1 MNRFAAISIVK
12 TLTRQG
18 HKAYFAGGCVR
29 DQLMGLEPDD
39 IDIATSATP
48 EEIIKLFPKTFE
60 KGKAFGVVSVMI
72 DGEEFEVATFRK
84 EGKYSDGRRPD
95 RVEWTDDQQD
105 AKRRDFTINGLFFDP
120 LENKVIDY
128 VGGET
133 DIQHKIIRT
142 IGNAW
147 HRFDEDK
154 LRMMRAVRFSSR
166 FRYPLEAE
174 TKKALVEMAEGI
186 TEVSPERIHDELI
199 KILTQPHADQGIDLL
214 SQIGIL
220 KIILPEIEAMKG
232 VKQPP
237 EFHPEGDV
245 YVHTLLLLKNLNHP
259 NPALAMGALLH
270 DVGKPATFV
279 VKERIRFDRHAEVG
293 AEMAKKI
300 LRRLRFSNQEI
311 DRICSLILQ
320 HLQFIN
326 VKQMRKSRL
335 KRFLMQPNFSDHLE
349 LHRLDCLACHQI
361 FDNYDFCKE
370 KLEELKLE
378 PPPLKPI
385 VTGRDLIQLGFK
397 PGPLFKKILETIET
411 AVLEGEIKKKSEG
424 LKLAKKE
431 FGSHI
436 EKKPQKKNK
445 KKRPRKKK
453 KGYD

>member
-1 MNRFAAISIVK
+1 MSRFAAISIVK

-60 KGKAFGVVSVMI
+60 KGKAFGVISVMI
-72 DGEEFEVATFRK
+72 NGEEFEVATFRK

-105 AKRRDFTINGLFFDP
+105 ALRRDFTINGLFFDP
-120 LENKVIDY
+120 LKNRVIDY
-128 VGGET
+128 VGGEA
-133 DIQHKIIRT
+133 DIKNKIIRT
-142 IGNAW
+142 IGNAH

-166 FRYPLEAE
+166 FQYPLEAE
-174 TKKALVEMAEGI
+174 TRKALVEMADQI
-186 TEVSPERIHDELI
+186 TEVSPERIREELI
-199 KILTQPHADQGIDLL
+199 KILTQPHADQGVDLL
-214 SQIGIL
+214 SQVGIL

-232 VKQPP
+232 VEQPP
-237 EFHPEGDV
+237 QFHPEGDV
-245 YVHTLLLLKNLNHP
+245 YVHTLLLLKNLNRP
-259 NPALAMGALLH
+259 NPVLAMGALLH
-270 DVGKPATFV
+270 DVGKPETFV
-279 VKERIRFDRHAEVG
+279 VKERIRFDRHTEVG
-293 AEMAKKI
+293 AEIAKKI

-326 VKQMRKSRL
+326 VKRMRKSRL
-335 KRFLMQPNFSDHLE
+335 KRFLMQPHFEDHLE

-361 FDNYDFCKE
+361 FDNYDFCRE
-370 KLEELKLE
+370 KFEELKLE
-378 PPPLKPI
+378 PPPLKPL
-385 VTGRDLIQLGFK
+385 VTGHDLIKLGFK
-397 PGPLFKKILETIET
+397 PGPIFKKILETIET
-411 AVLEGEIKKKSEG
+411 AVLEGEIKKKNEG

-431 FGSHI
+431 FGSTI
-436 EKKPQKKNK
+436 EKKSQKKSK
-445 KKRPRKKK
+445 KKRPRKQKK
-453 KGYD
+453 